1 MEKITLAELKERQQ
15 ISSLDEYTDM
25 DLSHEEDYNRF
36 KDIFPKSVE
45 AIEKLPT
52 DKIYVNT
59 ADYQDSNFAF
69 ERYGSMR
76 AWAYQ
81 ALEWAYMDDY
91 DEEAEP
97 DNWKTV
103 NVYRLFAGF
112 KEETVIDTIN
122 EYWQIERAELEVYM
136 QKEMQTK
143 QLSQWL
149 KDSVNWLIDHQEG
162 CCTYKLDDHLAVC
175 VGWSGGYPDE
185 PDESLIQ
192 GIDDLTFAINAAI
205 KVWTSDDMRTDF
217 DYINAPYYENGDVFD
232 IEVYISKNEDYDK
245 LAEDFLEEYE
255 KLKDLEIRDDGLIIS
270 SKPLKTFYISV
281 TETLKKTV
289 EVHAEDKYE
298 AIQKV
303 SDAYHDEQIVLDSDD
318 YVDVDFDD
326 VTDDTIYNYELGGM
340 PKFYEVQ

>member
-1 MEKITLAELKERQQ
+1 ML
-15 ISSLDEYTDM
+15 
-25 DLSHEEDYNRF
+25 
-36 KDIFPKSVE
+36 
-45 AIEKLPT
+45 
-52 DKIYVNT
+52 
-59 ADYQDSNFAF
+59 
-69 ERYGSMR
+69 
-76 AWAYQ
+76 
-81 ALEWAYMDDY
+81 
-91 DEEAEP
+91 
-97 DNWKTV
+97 
-103 NVYRLFAGF
+103 
-112 KEETVIDTIN
+112 
-122 EYWQIERAELEVYM
+122 
-136 QKEMQTK
+136 KEMQTK

-162 CCTYKLDDHLAVC
+162 CSTYKLDDHLSVC
-175 VGWSGGYPDE
+175 VGWSGGYSNE

-192 GIDDLTFAINAAI
+192 AIDDLTFAINAAI
-205 KVWTSDDMRTDF
+205 KVWTSDDMRTDL
-217 DYINAPYYENGDVFD
+217 DYINAPYYENGDVID
-232 IEVYISKNEDYDK
+232 IGISISKNEDYDK

-289 EVHAEDKYE
+289 EVRAEDKYE

>member
-1 MEKITLAELKERQQ
+1 
-15 ISSLDEYTDM
+15 
-25 DLSHEEDYNRF
+25 
-36 KDIFPKSVE
+36 
-45 AIEKLPT
+45 
-52 DKIYVNT
+52 
-59 ADYQDSNFAF
+59 
-69 ERYGSMR
+69 MR
-76 AWAYQ
+76 
-81 ALEWAYMDDY
+81 
-91 DEEAEP
+91 
-97 DNWKTV
+97 
-103 NVYRLFAGF
+103 
-112 KEETVIDTIN
+112 
-122 EYWQIERAELEVYM
+122 
-136 QKEMQTK
+136 KEMQTK

-149 KDSVNWLIDHQEG
+149 KDSVNCLIDHQEG

-175 VGWSGGYPDE
+175 VGWSGGYSNE

-192 GIDDLTFAINAAI
+192 AIDDLTFAINAAI
-205 KVWTSDDMRTDF
+205 KVWTSDSMRTDL
-217 DYINAPYYENGDVFD
+217 DYINAPYYENGDVID
-232 IEVYISKNEDYDK
+232 IGISISKNEDYDK

-340 PKFYEVQ
+340 PKFYEIQ

>member
-1 MEKITLAELKERQQ
+1 ML
-15 ISSLDEYTDM
+15 
-25 DLSHEEDYNRF
+25 
-36 KDIFPKSVE
+36 
-45 AIEKLPT
+45 
-52 DKIYVNT
+52 
-59 ADYQDSNFAF
+59 
-69 ERYGSMR
+69 
-76 AWAYQ
+76 
-81 ALEWAYMDDY
+81 
-91 DEEAEP
+91 
-97 DNWKTV
+97 
-103 NVYRLFAGF
+103 
-112 KEETVIDTIN
+112 
-122 EYWQIERAELEVYM
+122 
-136 QKEMQTK
+136 KEMQTK

-175 VGWSGGYPDE
+175 VGWSGGYEAE

-192 GIDDLTFAINAAI
+192 AIDDLTFAINAAI
-205 KVWTSDDMRTDF
+205 KVWTSDDMRTDL
-217 DYINAPYYENGDVFD
+217 DYINAPYYENGDVVD
-232 IEVYISKNEDYDK
+232 TAVSISKNEDYDK

-255 KLKDLEIRDDGLIIS
+255 KLKDLEIRDDGLVIS

-289 EVHAEDKYE
+289 EVRAEDKYE

-340 PKFYEVQ
+340 PKFYEIQ